1 MWRFCVCVCVCVCV
15 HVCAE
20 NMDGGEEGGDG
31 EEDGKAAIFSKISAH
46 TIKQILELL
55 CDESVSC
62 FSHFCNDPS
71 YADSPSFNPFTA
83 MMSLENNQ

>member
-1 MWRFCVCVCVCVCV
+1 MCVCVCVCVCV
-15 HVCAE
+15 RVCAE

-62 FSHFCNDPS
+62 FSHFCNDLS
-71 YADSPSFNPFTA
+71 YTDSPSFNPFTA

>member
-1 MWRFCVCVCVCVCV
+1 MHVHVCVCVR
-15 HVCAE
+15 VCAE
-20 NMDGGEEGGDG
+20 NMDGEEGGDG

-83 MMSLENNQ
+83 MMSLENDQ